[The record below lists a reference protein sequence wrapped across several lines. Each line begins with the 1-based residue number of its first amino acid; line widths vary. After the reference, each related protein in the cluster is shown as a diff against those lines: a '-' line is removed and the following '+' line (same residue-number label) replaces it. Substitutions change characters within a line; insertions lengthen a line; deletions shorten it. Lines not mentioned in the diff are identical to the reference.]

1 MYRLIIEHIIRRI
14 LQEEEFTNLNVK
26 SFVDHTDRTK
36 KFVDY
41 LSSYSPITFRGGE
54 PKKII
59 RVDILKKG
67 EEKPTEY
74 NPKDQANELK
84 VILPKLEA
92 GDKLYLVDDKG
103 KAHSITT
110 VSKTAD
116 LGGLGKG
123 GSVKPERKAI
133 ASLQKQFEGINTP
146 ITLTIAGQK
155 IEGVDGVENVTENK
169 KADFAFTVN
178 KKPAIFVSYK
188 PGSNPRSII
197 LYGGITD
204 VKDDPEV
211 QSFIKAVQAK
221 TNSMRED
228 RTGYGAPVTVKAV
241 QEKAIFGF
249 DYGSGFG
256 LNNVQFVIQG
266 DDLQLIGSDN
276 NYTLQAGHIIIS
288 GDVPTEGGYEP
299 YYNARYANDRNQF
312 GIQNCRFS
320 VIPAGARKFTP
331 LNLS

>member
-1 MYRLIIEHIIRRI
+1 MYRLIIEYIIRQI

-26 SFVDHTDRTK
+26 SFIDHTDRTE
-36 KFVDY
+36 KFVNY
-41 LSSYSPITFRGGE
+41 LSSDTPITFKGGE

-67 EEKPTEY
+67 EKKPVEY
-74 NPKDQANELK
+74 NP
-84 VILPKLEA
+84 
-92 GDKLYLVDDKG
+92 GDKLYLVDDQN

-110 VSKTAD
+110 VSKTTE

-133 ASLQKQFEGINTP
+133 ASLQKQFESINTP
-146 ITLTIAGQK
+146 IALTIAGRK
-155 IEGVDGVENVTENK
+155 IEGVDGVQNVAENK
-169 KADFAFTVN
+169 KADFAFTVD
-178 KKPAIFVSYK
+178 KKPAIFISYK
-188 PGSNPRSII
+188 PGSSPRSII

-221 TNSMRED
+221 TGSMKED
-228 RTGYGAPVTVKAV
+228 RTGYGAPVTVEAV
-241 QEKAIFGF
+241 QEKAIFGS
-249 DYGSGFG
+249 DYGSSFG

-266 DDLQLIGSDN
+266 DDLQLVGSDS
-276 NYTLQAGHIIIS
+276 NYTLQANHIIAS
-288 GDVPTEGGYEP
+288 GEVPTEGGYEP

-320 VIPAGARKFTP
+320 IIPAGARKFTP
-331 LNLS
+331 LDLS